1 MAVLII
7 VGRPVTGMR
16 PRTALLSALCLSLLG
31 SVVVAGLA
39 ADGGALTQTWISD
52 TARDNEVN
60 HHAVGVGPAG
70 EVVVAPVAAVPNAEA
85 IGPTSCSLV
94 RLRPSDGAVQ
104 WRWSVPAEDCFT
116 HALTQPAVAD
126 IDGDDGLEV
135 AVGTTLD
142 SLVVLDAA
150 TGDEEWRVPLSTY
163 GYGQPAVG
171 NLSGDDRP
179 EVVVSDI
186 DGTLVVARG
195 NGSVAWRA
203 DANMTVWARPRLV
216 DTDGDGGREVVLGGD
231 DGVVVYGADGTER
244 WRSETRATTLAVGDG
259 GTILAG
265 DTGQLVALD
274 GATGERAWTRQVDGT
289 PRVHDVGDAD
299 GDGDRELYAT
309 VAGRVMALD
318 VADGE
323 REWATDLGGAERQ
336 SSFAPVLGDVD
347 GDGDTD
353 VVAVANDGTV
363 AVLDGTTGAERAA
376 FERAVPIW
384 TFAATSDLDGDGD
397 DEILVQYGDGRV
409 VALDWTERGTL
420 EPTAGR

>member
-1 MAVLII
+1 MAALII
-7 VGRPVTGMR
+7 VGHPDLAMR
-16 PRTALLSALCLSLLG
+16 PRTALLAALCLSLLG

-60 HHAVGVGPAG
+60 HHAVGVGPRG
-70 EVVVAPVAAVPNAEA
+70 DVVVAPVAAVPNAEP
-85 IGPTSCSLV
+85 IGPTSCSLL

-126 IDGDDGLEV
+126 IDGDGGQEV

-150 TGDEEWRVPLSTY
+150 TGVEEWRVPLSTY

-171 NLSGDDRP
+171 NLSGDARP

-203 DANMTVWARPRLV
+203 DTNMTVWARPRLV
-216 DTDGDGGREVVLGGD
+216 DTDGDGRREVVLGGT
-231 DGVVVYGADGTER
+231 DGVVVYAADGTEA
-244 WRSETRATTLAVGDG
+244 WRSETRATTLAVGEDG
-259 GTILAG
+259 TVLAG
-265 DTGQLVALD
+265 ETGQLVAID
-274 GATGERAWTRQVDGT
+274 GATGERAWERQVAGT
-289 PRVHDVGDAD
+289 PRIHDVGDAD
-299 GDGDRELYAT
+299 GDGSPEVYAT
-309 VAGRVMALD
+309 IGGRVTAFET
-318 VADGE
+318 ADGE
-323 REWATDLGGAERQ
+323 RDWTTDLGGAERQ

-347 GDGDTD
+347 GDGATD
-353 VVAVANDGTV
+353 VIAVANDGTV

-376 FERAVPIW
+376 FERSVPIW
-384 TFAATSDLDGDGD
+384 TVAATSDLDGDGD

-409 VALDWTERGTL
+409 VALDWTERGTV